1 MLNCKSA
8 FKCTCL
14 FMSVEKKGER
24 EREREKEIDSETGRE
39 KRNQKS
45 AGRTCCDKLA
55 LGKCTLV
62 ELGCQSSVI
71 TLSGQLCLVL

>member
-8 FKCTCL
+8 FKYTCL
-14 FMSVEKKGER
+14 FMSVEKKGGR
-24 EREREKEIDSETGRE
+24 EREIDSETGRE

-45 AGRTCCDKLA
+45 ADRTCCDKLA

-62 ELGCQSSVI
+62 ELGCQCSVI
-71 TLSGQLCLVL
+71 TLPGQLCLVL